1 MASPKGFFR
10 IHLAHCQQYTVEF
23 GEKSE
28 IEGRFSSLPEEI
40 VDNMDKNTTPLQT
53 EIQERSEVLANIL
66 CEEIIKGQLKPGEKL
81 SETAIASRFKV
92 SRGPVREALRRLS
105 ERNLVDFVP
114 NVGARV
120 ASTSLADMLH
130 LMEVRESLE
139 VLAAAL
145 AAEKMTAAERSRLEK
160 LYKNHLSMFSGERIN
175 PYFQS
180 PEDFDFHYAI
190 AKGSRN
196 PVLFKILCDDLY
208 PKLLVC
214 RSQHQYIKGRGRQAL
229 EEHQLILTAIAEE
242 DAELAGIYMKRHLQS
257 ARASLENLIE
267 PHI

>member
-1 MASPKGFFR
+1 
-10 IHLAHCQQYTVEF
+10 
-23 GEKSE
+23 
-28 IEGRFSSLPEEI
+28 
-40 VDNMDKNTTPLQT
+40 MDKKPTLLQT
-53 EIQERSEVLANIL
+53 ESQERSEALANIL
-66 CEEIIKGQLKPGEKL
+66 CEEIIRGQLKPGEKL

-105 ERNLVDFVP
+105 ERNFVDFVP

-139 VLAAAL
+139 VLAAEL
-145 AAEKMTAAERSRLEK
+145 AAENMTAQEKSRLEK
-160 LYKNHLSMFSGERIN
+160 LYKNHLSMFSTERIN

-180 PEDFDFHYAI
+180 PEDLDFHYAI
-190 AKGSRN
+190 AKGSCN
-196 PVLFKILCDDLY
+196 PVLFKILCEDLY
-208 PKLLVC
+208 PQLLVC
-214 RSQHQYIKGRGRQAL
+214 RSQHQYIKGRGTKAL
-229 EEHQLILTAIAEE
+229 EEHQTILAAITEG
-242 DAELAGIYMKRHLQS
+242 DPELAGIYMRRHLQS

>member
-1 MASPKGFFR
+1 
-10 IHLAHCQQYTVEF
+10 
-23 GEKSE
+23 
-28 IEGRFSSLPEEI
+28 
-40 VDNMDKNTTPLQT
+40 MDKKPTPLQT
-53 EIQERSEVLANIL
+53 ESQERSEALANIL
-66 CEEIIKGQLKPGEKL
+66 CEEIIRGQLKPGEKL

-105 ERNLVDFVP
+105 ERNFVDFVP

-139 VLAAAL
+139 VLAAGL
-145 AAEKMTAAERSRLEK
+145 AAENMTAAQKSRLEK
-160 LYKNHLSMFSGERIN
+160 LYKNHLSMFSRENIN

-180 PEDFDFHYAI
+180 PEDLDFHYAI
-190 AKGSRN
+190 AKGSGN
-196 PVLFKILCDDLY
+196 PVLFKILCEDLY
-208 PKLLVC
+208 PQLLVC
-214 RSQHQYIKGRGRQAL
+214 RSQHQYIKGRGTKAL
-229 EEHQLILTAIAEE
+229 EEHQTILAAITKG
-242 DAELAGIYMKRHLQS
+242 DPELAGIYMRRHLQS